1 MARILTKIALA
12 VVLFILGFVGI
23 GLYLFHNP
31 STPPLVDITFPT
43 SSELIARGEYLVNG
57 PAHCSNCHGDPAKR
71 DEMLRGEVIPLTGG
85 EHIELPIADLYPPNL
100 TPDKATGIG
109 AYSDAELLRVMRHNV
124 GRDGHPLMPFMPF
137 EEIAQDD
144 LFAIIAYLRS
154 LEPVSHPTP
163 PHSFSLVGK
172 LVRGYLIKARG
183 PTTEPPQSMQSA
195 PTVEYGEY
203 LAYKI
208 ANCHGCHTNRS
219 LASGEFTGAAFEGGL
234 ELPAIGDPGRTV
246 VSPDITKD
254 GIIADWDV
262 QHFLARF
269 RQRENVPG
277 THMPWGAFSRMTD
290 QDLTAIYN
298 YLQTR

>member
-1 MARILTKIALA
+1 MTRILAKIALA
-12 VVLFILGFVGI
+12 VVLSILGFVGI

-31 STPPLVDITFPT
+31 SAPPLVEVAFPI
-43 SSELIARGEYLVNG
+43 SAELIARGEYLVNG
-57 PAHCSNCHGDPAKR
+57 PAHCSNCHGDPDKR
-71 DEMLRGEVIPLTGG
+71 KDMLQGEIIPLTGG

-144 LFAIIAYLRS
+144 LHAIVAYLRS

-163 PHSFSLVGK
+163 PHNFSLVGK
-172 LVRGYLIKARG
+172 LMRGYLIKARG
-183 PTTEPPQSMQSA
+183 PTIEPPQSIQSA
-195 PTVEYGEY
+195 PNVEYGEY

-254 GIIADWDV
+254 GIIANWDV
-262 QHFLARF
+262 QQFLTRF
-269 RQRENVPG
+269 RQRKNVPG